1 MENRKNLIPN
11 PREVTTFTLPSIG
24 SSQLGYISYVEALAS
39 VPVEIKRVFWTYF
52 TPQNVARGGHAHKE
66 LTQIVF
72 AVAGRIQFN
81 VETKDGQK
89 TVVELTEPNQGLYLP
104 PGTWSDIHFS
114 HSAVL
119 VCLASEHYIESDYIR
134 SYADYLKYCGR

>member
-1 MENRKNLIPN
+1 MANKKNLIAN
-11 PREVTTFTLPSIG
+11 PEEVTTFTLPSIG
-24 SSQLGYISYVEALAS
+24 SSQLGYISFIEGVS
-39 VPVEIKRVFWTYF
+39 HIPVEIKRVFWTYF

-72 AVAGRIQFN
+72 ALAGRIQFQI
-81 VETKDGQK
+81 ETKQGK
-89 TVVELTEPNQGLYLP
+89 KMEIELSEPNQGIYLP

-119 VCLASEHYIESDYIR
+119 LCLASEHYIESDYIR
-134 SYADYLKYCGR
+134 NYDEFLNYCGR